1 MLAEG
6 ITLSEQ
12 VDLRGAAPAT
22 RRIRSLLSSAPIR
35 LNPVYKRTVCT
46 APPSRAVPIAT
57 EASEEP

>member
-12 VDLRGAAPAT
+12 VDLRGAAPA
-22 RRIRSLLSSAPIR
+22 IHVAPDLLSSAPIR
-35 LNPVYKRTVCT
+35 LNPVYARTVCT
-46 APPSRAVPIAT
+46 ASPQPSSAIAT